1 MERMSRRRLM
11 ATSATASIAAA
22 IVGGSSV
29 MAQPG
34 QPLDTKWLLNLEF
47 TFDPR
52 TLDQGRTGA
61 PLATPV
67 PGPVYLAG
75 TLYDSGSLNA
85 DGTVKSDAVV
95 RGNHR
100 FAGWLYDPAAMMVAG
115 VHTFDIFGRGKL
127 VVTGASDALNAPVAG
142 GTGEFKFVQGEAR
155 VGIINRTNL
164 AYQLVLE
171 LNGGSTGM

>member
-1 MERMSRRRLM
+1 M

-34 QPLDTKWLLNLEF
+34 QPLISKWLLNLEF

-61 PLATPV
+61 ALATPV

-75 TLYDSGSLNA
+75 TLYEAGSLNA
-85 DGTVKSDAVV
+85 DGTVKSDAIV

-100 FAGWLYDPAAMMVAG
+100 FAGWLYDPAAMNVAG
-115 VHTFDIFGRGKL
+115 VHTFDIFGRGKV
-127 VVTGASDALNAPVAG
+127 VVTGATDALNAPVSG
-142 GTGEFKFVQGEAR
+142 GTGEFKFAQGEAR
-155 VGIINRTNL
+155 VGVINRTNL
-164 AYQLVLE
+164 AYALVLE
-171 LNGGSTGM
+171 LQAGSVGQ

>member
-1 MERMSRRRLM
+1 M
-11 ATSATASIAAA
+11 ATSATASVAAA

-34 QPLDTKWLLNLEF
+34 QPLISKWLLNLEF

-61 PLATPV
+61 PPTTPTA
-67 PGPVYLAG
+67 GPVYLAG
-75 TLYDSGSLNA
+75 TLYDAGSLNA

-100 FAGWLYDPAAMMVAG
+100 FAGWLYDPAAMNVAG
-115 VHTFDIFGRGKL
+115 VHTFDIFGRGKI
-127 VVTGASDALNAPVAG
+127 VVAGASDALNAPVSG
-142 GTGEFKFVQGEAR
+142 GTGEFKFAQGEAR
-155 VGIINRTNL
+155 IGVISRTNL
-164 AYQLVLE
+164 AYALVLE
-171 LNGGSTGM
+171 LNGGSPGF